1 MLSVIVFAHDEEEN
15 VAPVLAELGEW
26 LDRHEPESEIVFVDD
41 GSHDA
46 SAAVAEEALRDRRA
60 RVVRRDRNGGIG
72 AAIKTGVRAA
82 SGDYV
87 TFVPADGQ
95 IPPDAIGT
103 LLGEAREHDADLV
116 LSVYADRDDGLH
128 RKVLSAGIRGLIT
141 VVHGVRIR
149 SEGPYLFRREL
160 FVADELP
167 PDSFFLNFE
176 FPIRCLAAG
185 LLVRTV
191 TIHCRKRLGGQ
202 SKTTALKRM
211 RHVTA
216 DLFELRVRR
225 TRAALERAL
234 GRPIVR

>member
-1 MLSVIVFAHDEEEN
+1 
-15 VAPVLAELGEW
+15 
-26 LDRHEPESEIVFVDD
+26 
-41 GSHDA
+41 
-46 SAAVAEEALRDRRA
+46 
-60 RVVRRDRNGGIG
+60 VRS
-72 AAIKTGVRAA
+72 A

-103 LLGEAREHDADLV
+103 LLEEARAHDADLV

-141 VVHGVRIR
+141 AVHGVRIK

-160 FVADELP
+160 FVPDELP

-185 LLVRTV
+185 LSVRTV
-191 TIHCRKRLGGQ
+191 TIHCRKRLGGV
-202 SKTTALKRM
+202 SKTTALKRV
-211 RHVTA
+211 RHVTS
-216 DLFELRVRR
+216 DLFALRVRR
-225 TRAALERAL
+225 TKGALERAL
-234 GRPIVR
+234 GRRL